1 MQLRNFT
8 NVFLLTLTANL
19 ANGRVD
25 TCLESLWYHNTNSG
39 WSTFLANLAEF
50 FADVR
55 ASCRHILHLD
65 IKVARTDEK
74 IRLATWKL
82 VIENLLVCRQGR
94 N

>member
-55 ASCRHILHLD
+55 ASCPSFGYQSSAYRRENKTCHMETCNR
-65 IKVARTDEK
+65 K
-74 IRLATWKL
+74 LACLSSGT
-82 VIENLLVCRQGR
+82 
-94 N
+94 